1 MRLNLYGCEAVWNKL
16 KNRQK
21 CIFCVFRPFW
31 AYVGEPHGHIG
42 WATSM
47 PFASINSTNP
57 RTNPWNFHKNYW
69 EFRGLEYGFFLSWP
83 FWILFVKRD
92 ICFISMKTSSPFIW
106 DITYFCTMHGFFRIL
121 EKTSSELICTRLYS
135 LIQEETLILDT
146 KINSK
151 SEEKI

>member
-1 MRLNLYGCEAVWNKL
+1 MRQCCEEQAKLNSNTYINTFFE
-16 KNRQK
+16 QK
-21 CIFCVFRPFW
+21 I
-31 AYVGEPHGHIG
+31 
-42 WATSM
+42 
-47 PFASINSTNP
+47 
-57 RTNPWNFHKNYW
+57 
-69 EFRGLEYGFFLSWP
+69 FFLKKKKIKMAGSKKLIVQLRQFSIFFHENFMDWI
-83 FWILFVKRD
+83 FWFIHFDFLFFKNKGKV
-92 ICFISMKTSSPFIW
+92 CFISMKTSSPFIW